1 MRREVEHAGG
11 LSPVVVA
18 TIFMIAGEVML
29 FAGLVFGFWVLR
41 LGAPVWPPPLQP
53 RLPVAITGVNTLVLL
68 GSAVA
73 MVVALHAAARTDRR
87 RLVRWLG
94 VTVGLGAL
102 FLGVQGY
109 EWVRLVRY
117 GLTAS
122 SGLYGATFY
131 TLVGA
136 HAAHVVVA
144 LGWIAAML
152 ALAAGGRWSPDRAA
166 PLRACAAY
174 WSFVVSLWPVLY
186 VSVYLA

>member
-1 MRREVEHAGG
+1 MRREVGHAGG

-73 MVVALHAAARTDRR
+73 MVVALDAAARGDRR

-94 VTVGLGAL
+94 VTAGLGAL

-144 LGWIAAML
+144 LGWIAALL
-152 ALAAGGRWSPDRAA
+152 ALAAGGRWSPDRGA